1 MFGLSLGKIVLT
13 AVVVWL
19 AWMVFKKIGA
29 TARGDRPR
37 VTPAERARQAAEATT
52 RARTGQTGQTG
63 QEEPPAVDLVAC
75 PSCGN
80 FIAAGSTCSCGYKDR
95 S

>member
-1 MFGLSLGKIVLT
+1 MLGFSLGKLILT
-13 AVVVWL
+13 ALVVWL

-37 VTPAERARQAAEATT
+37 KTPADRAREAAEATT
-52 RARTGQTGQTG
+52 RARTG
-63 QEEPPAVDLVAC
+63 EAPPSDQGPPTVDLIPC

-80 FIAAGSTCSCGYKDR
+80 FIAAGTTCSCGYKDR
-95 S
+95 G